1 MTDHTEHNAQ
11 LAWLK
16 ARNAY
21 NKNACPAAASAVLQA
36 ATALCAISDDY
47 QHLLD
52 EADDI
57 MAEP

>member
-1 MTDHTEHNAQ
+1 MTDRTEYNAQ

-16 ARNAY
+16 ARNTY
-21 NKNACPAAASAVLQA
+21 NKSPSPAAASAVLQA

>member
-1 MTDHTEHNAQ
+1 MTDHDEHNAQ